1 MKTKLTLN
9 LDKDTIEKAREYA
22 KERRQSLSQMVEI
35 FFKFITGG
43 ERKEEDFSPLVKELS
58 GIVRVDET
66 FDPEEEYTKYL
77 IEKYR

>member
-35 FFKFITGG
+35 FFKFITGE
-43 ERKEEDFSPLVKELS
+43 ERKEEDFSPLVKELI